1 MRSLTLPALHAT
13 HAGIW
18 LAGADGQPREA
29 SRGEAIARAAETPH
43 IVLNAPLVGQR
54 LGYPELSGLDLLE
67 LFAFIHPARFAV
79 PTVAGLSRKL
89 GLEVPPS
96 EADAAVALQQI
107 TERLLSVLDDSD
119 WREREGAWTS
129 NATLHRLG
137 WGWAPLI
144 GARLERP
151 ERGERMLFSRLK
163 QWDETAGRP
172 PPRTVL
178 VNPADTRAKLDQL
191 TGRAEAREGQ
201 RAMAEAVT
209 QVFAP
214 KPAKATPNVLL
225 AEAGTGIGKT
235 LAYLAPASLWAEQAG
250 GAVWVSTFTKALQRQ
265 LDAEGPKLFAEPEER
280 ARRIVVRKGRENYL
294 CLLNLEDALQGA
306 FTGRAAVLAQLVGR
320 WAAYSKDGDM
330 VGGDLPGWLPSLF
343 RRAGAAALTDR
354 RGECVYAGCP
364 HYRRCFIERA
374 ERASREADIVIA
386 NHALVMIN
394 AARAREDAPGRILF
408 DEGHHLFDAAD
419 STFAIAFGGQEAI
432 ELRRWI
438 VGPEGRSR
446 GRRRGLAARLM
457 DVASYDEEGAQALD
471 AAVEAARA
479 LPSDGWL
486 QRLVEGAPFGAVEQL
501 LSEVRGT
508 VYTRSKAQEA
518 GYGLETELAE
528 PDGALVSAAAAAA
541 DLLETLNKPLAALAR
556 RLEAVLEDGPD
567 WLDSQARARV
577 EGAIR
582 GLSWRRETL
591 AAWIALLARI
601 GGEGDPEFV
610 DWLAVDRVDGREY
623 DVAIH
628 RRWLDPTKPLAA
640 AVLAPAE
647 GVLVTSATLR
657 AGEDWSA
664 ADARTGALHL
674 PNPAAHFEAESPFDY
689 AGCSEVLIVTDVKQG
704 DIPSLA
710 GAYARLI
717 AAAKG
722 GTLGLFTAIQRL
734 KAVHA
739 RIADRLAR
747 DGLPLLAQHVDPID
761 AGTLVDIFRDD
772 PRASLLGTDAL
783 RDGVDVPGESL
794 RLVVM
799 ERVPWPR
806 PTVLHAARRMA
817 GGGSAY
823 DDRVVRARLA
833 QAFGRLIRRQGD
845 CGVFVIL
852 SAAMPSRLLKAFPPG
867 VPVTRLP
874 LDEAIARVEQ
884 FLPEQARGGEPAKLV
899 EGSAVVSP
907 HPSTTE
913 LTLGGSLPR
922 SGEDQE

>member
-1 MRSLTLPALHAT
+1 MFAMDRFPIPALHAT

-18 LAGADGQPREA
+18 LASGDGEVREA

-43 IVLNAPLVGQR
+43 IILNAPLVGQR
-54 LGYPELSGLDLLE
+54 LGYPDLSGLDLLE

-79 PTVAGLSRKL
+79 PTAAGLSRAL
-89 GLEVPPS
+89 GLEPPAS
-96 EADAAVALQQI
+96 EAEAAGALRKI
-107 TERLLSVLDDSD
+107 AERLLDTIADPN

-129 NATLHRLG
+129 NATLYRLG
-137 WGWAPLI
+137 WSWAPLV

-151 ERGERMLFSRLK
+151 ERGERMLFSRLE
-163 QWDETAGRP
+163 QWEETAERT
-172 PPRTVL
+172 PPRPVSL
-178 VNPADTRAKLDQL
+178 RPDEAREKLDRL
-191 TGRAEAREGQ
+191 TGQVEAREGQ

-209 QVFAP
+209 GVFA
-214 KPAKATPNVLL
+214 AKQMKDAPNLLL

-235 LAYLAPASLWAEQAG
+235 LAYLAPATLWAEQSG
-250 GAVWVSTFTKALQRQ
+250 GTVWVSTFTKALQRQ
-265 LDAEGPKLFAEPEER
+265 LDAEGPKLFADPDER

-343 RRAGAAALTDR
+343 RRAGATALTDR

-374 ERASREADIVIA
+374 ERASRDADLVIA
-386 NHALVMIN
+386 NHALVMVN

-408 DEGHHLFDAAD
+408 DEGHHLFEAAD

-432 ELRRWI
+432 EFRRWI

-457 DVASYDEEGAQALD
+457 DVASYDEEGAIALE
-471 AAVEAARA
+471 AAVNAAKA

-486 QRLVEGAPFGAVEQL
+486 QRLVEGAPFGPIEAL

-508 VYTRSKAQEA
+508 AYARAKAQET

-541 DLLETLNKPLAALAR
+541 EILESLQKPLAALSR
-556 RLEAVLEDGPD
+556 RLEAVLEDAPD

-577 EGAIR
+577 EGAIN
-582 GLSWRRETL
+582 GLSWRREL
-591 AAWIALLARI
+591 ISAWIALLARI
-601 GGEGDPEFV
+601 GGEADPEFV

-628 RRWLDPTKPLAA
+628 RRWLDPTKPLARS
-640 AVLAPAE
+640 VLGPAD

-657 AGEDWSA
+657 GGEGWA
-664 ADARTGALHL
+664 AAEARTGAVHV
-674 PNPAAHFEAESPFDY
+674 ASATGHFEAESPFDY

-704 DIPSLA
+704 DIAALS

-717 AAAKG
+717 EAAGG

-747 DGLPLLAQHVDPID
+747 AGLPLLAQHVDPID

-817 GGGSAY
+817 GGGSSY

-852 SAAMPSRLLKAFPPG
+852 SAAMPSRLLSAFPPG
-867 VPVTRLP
+867 VAINRVP
-874 LDEAIARVEQ
+874 LDVAISRVEER
-884 FLPEQARGGEPAKLV
+884 LARGALARPAELV
-899 EGSAVVSP
+899 
-907 HPSTTE
+907 
-913 LTLGGSLPR
+913 R
-922 SGEDQE
+922 

>member
-1 MRSLTLPALHAT
+1 MAASLPLPALHAT

-18 LAGADGQPREA
+18 LADVTGELREA

-43 IVLNAPLVGQR
+43 IILNAPLVGQR
-54 LGYPELSGLDLLE
+54 LGYPDLSGLDLLE
-67 LFAFIHPARFAV
+67 LFAFIFPARFAV
-79 PTVAGLSRKL
+79 PTASGLAKSL
-89 GLEVPPS
+89 GIIPPAT
-96 EADAAVALQQI
+96 EAEAAASLRSI
-107 TERLLSVLDDSD
+107 AERLLAVLGESD
-119 WREREGAWTS
+119 WPQREGAWTS

-137 WGWAPLI
+137 WGWAPI
-144 GARLERP
+144 VGSRLARP
-151 ERGERMLFSRLK
+151 ERGERMLFSRLQ
-163 QWDETAGRP
+163 QWEESGERP
-172 PPRTVL
+172 PARPTVISPDEA
-178 VNPADTRAKLDQL
+178 NIRLDRL

-201 RAMAEAVT
+201 RAMAQAVA
-209 QVFAP
+209 QLFAP
-214 KPAKATPNVLL
+214 KRNRDTPNLLL

-235 LAYLAPASLWAEQAG
+235 LAYLAPASLWAEGSG
-250 GAVWVSTFTKALQRQ
+250 GTVWVSTFTKALQRQ
-265 LDAEGPKLFAEPEER
+265 LDAEGPKLFADPDER

-294 CLLNLEDALQGA
+294 CLLNLEDAMQGA

-374 ERASREADIVIA
+374 ERASRDADLVIA
-386 NHALVMIN
+386 NHALVMVN
-394 AARAREDAPGRILF
+394 AARAREDAPSRILF

-419 STFAIAFGGQEAI
+419 STFAVAFGGQEAI
-432 ELRRWI
+432 EMRRWI

-457 DVASYDEEGAQALD
+457 DVASYDEEGGQALD
-471 AAVEAARA
+471 SAVEASRA
-479 LPSDGWL
+479 LPTDGWL
-486 QRLVEGAPFGAVEQL
+486 QRLVEGAPFGPIEAVL
-501 LSEVRGT
+501 AEVRGT
-508 VYTRSKAQEA
+508 VYARAKAQEA

-528 PDGALVSAAAAAA
+528 PDGALVSGAAAAVGA
-541 DLLETLNKPLAALAR
+541 LEALQKPLAALAR
-556 RLEAVLEDGPD
+556 RLEAVLEDAPD

-577 EGAIR
+577 DGAIR

-591 AAWIALLARI
+591 TAWIALLARI
-601 GGEGDPEFV
+601 GGEADPEFV
-610 DWLAVDRVDGREY
+610 DWLAVERVDGREY

-640 AVLAPAE
+640 AVIAPAE

-657 AGEDWSA
+657 GGEAWPA
-664 ADARTGALHL
+664 AEARTGAVHL
-674 PNPAAHFEAESPFDY
+674 PGPTGHFEADSPFDY
-689 AGCSEVLIVTDVKQG
+689 AGCAEVLIVTDVKPG
-704 DIPSLA
+704 DTAALA

-717 AAAKG
+717 EASGG
-722 GTLGLFTAIQRL
+722 GTLGLFTAVQRL
-734 KAVHA
+734 KAIHA
-739 RIADRLAR
+739 RVADRLAR
-747 DGLPLLAQHVDPID
+747 AGLPLLAQHVDPID

-772 PRASLLGTDAL
+772 PLASLLGTDAL
-783 RDGVDVPGESL
+783 RDGVDVPGDSL

-845 CGVFVIL
+845 CGTFVVL
-852 SAAMPSRLLKAFPPG
+852 SAALPSRLLSAFPAG
-867 VPVTRLP
+867 VPIRRIP
-874 LDEAIARVEQ
+874 LDEAITRVAERSLVPARSREC
-884 FLPEQARGGEPAKLV
+884 
-899 EGSAVVSP
+899 VS
-907 HPSTTE
+907 
-913 LTLGGSLPR
+913 
-922 SGEDQE
+922 

>member
-1 MRSLTLPALHAT
+1 
-13 HAGIW
+13 
-18 LAGADGQPREA
+18 
-29 SRGEAIARAAETPH
+29 
-43 IVLNAPLVGQR
+43 
-54 LGYPELSGLDLLE
+54 
-67 LFAFIHPARFAV
+67 
-79 PTVAGLSRKL
+79 
-89 GLEVPPS
+89 
-96 EADAAVALQQI
+96 
-107 TERLLSVLDDSD
+107 
-119 WREREGAWTS
+119 
-129 NATLHRLG
+129 
-137 WGWAPLI
+137 
-144 GARLERP
+144 
-151 ERGERMLFSRLK
+151 
-163 QWDETAGRP
+163 
-172 PPRTVL
+172 
-178 VNPADTRAKLDQL
+178 
-191 TGRAEAREGQ
+191 
-201 RAMAEAVT
+201 
-209 QVFAP
+209 
-214 KPAKATPNVLL
+214 
-225 AEAGTGIGKT
+225 
-235 LAYLAPASLWAEQAG
+235 LWADQAG

-265 LDAEGPKLFAEPEER
+265 LDAEGPKLFADAAER

-306 FTGRAAVLAQLVGR
+306 FAGRAAILAQLVGR
-320 WAAYSKDGDM
+320 WAAYTKDGDM

-343 RRAGAAALTDR
+343 RRAGSAALTDR

-419 STFAIAFGGQEAI
+419 STFAVAFGGQEAI

-457 DVASYDEEGAQALD
+457 DVASYDEEGAQALE
-471 AAVEAARA
+471 AAIEAARA
-479 LPSDGWL
+479 MPSDGWL
-486 QRLVEGAPFGAVEQL
+486 QRLVEGAPFGPVEAL
-501 LSEVRGT
+501 LGEVRGM
-508 VYTRSKAQEA
+508 VYARSKAQEA

-528 PDGALVSAAAAAA
+528 PDGALVSAAAAAMQC
-541 DLLETLNKPLAALAR
+541 LEALHKPLSALAR
-556 RLEAVLEDGPD
+556 RLEAVLEHAPD

-601 GGEGDPEFV
+601 GGEADPEFV
-610 DWLAVDRVDGREY
+610 DWLAVERIEGREL

-628 RRWLDPTKPLAA
+628 RRWLDPTIPLAG
-640 AVLAPAE
+640 VVMAPAD

-657 AGEDWSA
+657 AGEDWA
-664 ADARTGALHL
+664 AAEARTGAAHL
-674 PNPAAHFEAESPFDY
+674 PLPAQHFEAESPFDY

-704 DIPSLA
+704 DVASLA

-717 AAAKG
+717 EAAEG

-747 DGLPLLAQHVDPID
+747 TGLPLLAQHVDPID

-845 CGVFVIL
+845 CGMFVIL
-852 SAAMPSRLLKAFPPG
+852 SAAMPSRLLKAFPAG
-867 VPVTRLP
+867 VPVSRVP
-874 LDEAIARVEQ
+874 LDEAIARVEGR
-884 FLPEQARGGEPAKLV
+884 LSRGLAVERFREPVAQ
-899 EGSAVVSP
+899 G
-907 HPSTTE
+907 
-913 LTLGGSLPR
+913 
-922 SGEDQE
+922 D

>member
-1 MRSLTLPALHAT
+1 
-13 HAGIW
+13 
-18 LAGADGQPREA
+18 
-29 SRGEAIARAAETPH
+29 
-43 IVLNAPLVGQR
+43 
-54 LGYPELSGLDLLE
+54 
-67 LFAFIHPARFAV
+67 
-79 PTVAGLSRKL
+79 
-89 GLEVPPS
+89 
-96 EADAAVALQQI
+96 
-107 TERLLSVLDDSD
+107 
-119 WREREGAWTS
+119 
-129 NATLHRLG
+129 
-137 WGWAPLI
+137 
-144 GARLERP
+144 
-151 ERGERMLFSRLK
+151 
-163 QWDETAGRP
+163 
-172 PPRTVL
+172 
-178 VNPADTRAKLDQL
+178 
-191 TGRAEAREGQ
+191 
-201 RAMAEAVT
+201 
-209 QVFAP
+209 
-214 KPAKATPNVLL
+214 
-225 AEAGTGIGKT
+225 
-235 LAYLAPASLWAEQAG
+235 
-250 GAVWVSTFTKALQRQ
+250 
-265 LDAEGPKLFAEPEER
+265 
-280 ARRIVVRKGRENYL
+280 
-294 CLLNLEDALQGA
+294 
-306 FTGRAAVLAQLVGR
+306 
-320 WAAYSKDGDM
+320 M

-386 NHALVMIN
+386 NHALVMVN

-419 STFAIAFGGQEAI
+419 STFAVAFGGQEAI

-457 DVASYDEEGAQALD
+457 DVASYDEEGAVALD
-471 AAVEAARA
+471 AAVEAAKA

-486 QRLVEGAPFGAVEQL
+486 QRLVEGAPFGPVEAL
-501 LSEVRGT
+501 LSQVRGT
-508 VYTRSKAQEA
+508 VYARAKAQEA

-528 PDGALVSAAAAAA
+528 PDGALVSSAAAAA
-541 DLLETLNKPLAALAR
+541 DVLEALQKPLAALSR
-556 RLEAVLEDGPD
+556 RLEAVLEDAPD

-591 AAWIALLARI
+591 AAWVALLARI
-601 GGEGDPEFV
+601 GGEADPEFV
-610 DWLAVDRVDGREY
+610 DWLAVDRVDGREF

-640 AVLAPAE
+640 AVIAPAD

-657 AGEDWSA
+657 GGEGWPA
-664 ADARTGALHL
+664 AEARTGAVHL
-674 PNPAAHFEAESPFDY
+674 GGGQHFEAESPFEY

-704 DIPSLA
+704 DIGSLA

-717 AAAKG
+717 EAAGG

-747 DGLPLLAQHVDPID
+747 AGLPLLAQHVDPID

-845 CGVFVIL
+845 RGVFVVL
-852 SAAMPSRLLKAFPPG
+852 SAAMPSRLLSAFPQG
-867 VPVTRLP
+867 VPVSRVP
-874 LDEAIARVEQ
+874 LDVAIARVEQ
-884 FLPEQARGGEPAKLV
+884 RMVTEAVGAAPELV
-899 EGSAVVSP
+899 K
-907 HPSTTE
+907 
-913 LTLGGSLPR
+913 
-922 SGEDQE
+922 

>member
-1 MRSLTLPALHAT
+1 MPAAMLLPCLHAT

-18 LAGADGQPREA
+18 LINAAGDVREA
-29 SRGEAIARAAETPH
+29 TRGEAVARAAETPH

-67 LFAFIHPARFAV
+67 LFAFIHPARFVV
-79 PTVAGLSRKL
+79 PTVAGLCESMGIDSPSGEAEAAAALRDIAQALLAAL
-89 GLEVPPS
+89 GEP
-96 EADAAVALQQI
+96 
-107 TERLLSVLDDSD
+107 D
-119 WREREGAWTS
+119 WPQREGAWTS

-151 ERGERMLFSRLK
+151 ERGERMLFARLQ
-163 QWDETAGRP
+163 QWEEAAERP
-172 PPRTVL
+172 PPRTISVD
-178 VNPADTRAKLDQL
+178 PDDATSKLDRL
-191 TGRAEAREGQ
+191 TGRAEPREGQ
-201 RAMAEAVT
+201 RAMARAVT
-209 QVFAP
+209 NVFAP
-214 KPAKATPNVLL
+214 KGDRHAPNLLL

-235 LAYLAPASLWAEQAG
+235 LAYLAPASLWARDSG
-250 GAVWVSTFTKALQRQ
+250 GTVWVSTFTKALQRQ
-265 LDAEGPKLFAEPEER
+265 LDAEGPKLFPDRDER
-280 ARRIVVRKGRENYL
+280 ARKIVVRKGRENYL

-306 FTGRAAVLAQLVGR
+306 FSGRPAILAQLVGR
-320 WAAYSKDGDM
+320 WAAYTRDGDM
-330 VGGDLPGWLPSLF
+330 VGGDLPGWLPTLF
-343 RRAGAAALTDR
+343 RRAGSAALTDR

-374 ERASREADIVIA
+374 ERASLDADIVIA
-386 NHALVMIN
+386 NHALVMVN

-419 STFAIAFGGQEAI
+419 STFSVVFGGQEAI
-432 ELRRWI
+432 EMRRWI

-457 DVASYDEEGAQALD
+457 DVASYDEEGARALD

-486 QRLVEGAPFGAVEQL
+486 QRLLEGAPFGPIEAL
-501 LSEVRGT
+501 LLEVRGM
-508 VYTRSKAQEA
+508 VYARAKAQEA

-528 PDGALVSAAAAAA
+528 PDGALVSRSA
-541 DLLETLNKPLAALAR
+541 DAVQALEALQKPLAALAR
-556 RLEAVLEDGPD
+556 RLEAVLEDAPD
-567 WLDSQARARV
+567 WLDTQARARV

-591 AAWIALLARI
+591 IAWIALLARV
-601 GGEGDPEFV
+601 GGEADPEFV
-610 DWLAVDRVDGREY
+610 DWLAVDRADGREY

-640 AVLAPAE
+640 AVIAPAD

-657 AGEDWSA
+657 GGEGWPA
-664 ADARTGALHL
+664 AEARTGALHIGA
-674 PNPAAHFEAESPFDY
+674 PVQHFDAESPFDY
-689 AGCSEVLIVTDVKQG
+689 ASCAEVLIVTDVRQG
-704 DIPSLA
+704 DIASLA

-717 AAAKG
+717 EAAHG

-747 DGLPLLAQHVDPID
+747 AGLPLLAQHVDPMD
-761 AGTLVDIFRDD
+761 AGTLVDIFRAD

-794 RLVVM
+794 RLAVM

-833 QAFGRLIRRQGD
+833 QAFGRLIRREGD
-845 CGVFVIL
+845 CGTFVIL
-852 SAAMPSRLLKAFPPG
+852 SAAMPSRLLSAFPPG
-867 VPVTRLP
+867 VPIQRVP
-874 LDEAIARVEQ
+874 LEEAIARVESRQ
-884 FLPEQARGGEPAKLV
+884 AMAPTPELEKAK
-899 EGSAVVSP
+899 
-907 HPSTTE
+907 
-913 LTLGGSLPR
+913 
-922 SGEDQE
+922 

>member
-1 MRSLTLPALHAT
+1 MRNEKLLVTANETSTRVDMKSTLRLPALHAT

-18 LAGADGQPREA
+18 LADDEGQVREA
-29 SRGEAIARAAETPH
+29 TRGEAIARAAETPH
-43 IVLNAPLVGQR
+43 IILNAPLVGQR

-67 LFAFIHPARFAV
+67 LFAFIHPAHFVV
-79 PTVAGLSRKL
+79 PTVAGLCDAVGFPSPAADSDSAAMLAQL
-89 GLEVPPS
+89 GQ
-96 EADAAVALQQI
+96 A
-107 TERLLSVLDDSD
+107 LLSTLSD
-119 WREREGAWTS
+119 PDWPQREGAWTS
-129 NATLHRLG
+129 NSTLHRLG

-144 GARLERP
+144 GARLSRP

-163 QWDETAGRP
+163 QWEEAADRP
-172 PPRTVL
+172 PPLAVQID
-178 VNPADTRAKLDQL
+178 PAEAAGKLDAL
-191 TGRAEAREGQ
+191 TGRVEPREGQ
-201 RAMAEAVT
+201 RAMASAVT
-209 QVFAP
+209 GIFAP
-214 KPAKATPNVLL
+214 KQDRLVPNLLL

-235 LAYLAPASLWAEQAG
+235 LAYLAPASVWADKSG
-250 GAVWVSTFTKALQRQ
+250 GTAWVSTFTKALQRQ
-265 LDAEGPKLFAEPEER
+265 LDAEGPKLFGDPDER
-280 ARRIVVRKGRENYL
+280 ARRIVIRKGRENYL

-306 FTGRAAVLAQLVGR
+306 FSGRPAILAQLVGR
-320 WAAYSKDGDM
+320 WAAYTKDGDM
-330 VGGDLPGWLPSLF
+330 VGGDLPGWLPTLF
-343 RRAGAAALTDR
+343 RRAGSTALTDR

-386 NHALVMIN
+386 NHALVMVN
-394 AARAREDAPGRILF
+394 AARERENAPSRILF

-419 STFAIAFGGQEAI
+419 STFAVVFGGQEAI

-457 DVASYDEEGAQALD
+457 DVASYDEEGARAL
-471 AAVEAARA
+471 AAAMEATRE

-486 QRLVEGAPFGAVEQL
+486 QRLAEGAPFGPIEAFL
-501 LSEVRGT
+501 LEVRGM
-508 VYTRSKAQEA
+508 VYARAKAQEA
-518 GYGLETELAE
+518 GYGLETELAD
-528 PDGALVSAAAAAA
+528 PDGALVSKAIAAMQA
-541 DLLETLNKPLAALAR
+541 LEALQKPLATLAR
-556 RLEAVLEDGPD
+556 RLEWVIEDAPD

-591 AAWIALLARI
+591 TAWISLLARV
-601 GGEGDPEFV
+601 GGEADPEFV
-610 DWLAVDRVDGREY
+610 DWLAVERADGREF
-623 DVAIH
+623 DVAVH

-640 AVLAPAE
+640 AVIAPAD

-657 AGEDWSA
+657 GGEDWGA
-664 ADARTGALHL
+664 AEARTGAAHIEG
-674 PNPAAHFEAESPFDY
+674 PVQHFEAESPFDY
-689 AGCSEVLIVTDVKQG
+689 GACSEVLIVTDVRQG
-704 DIPSLA
+704 DVASLA
-710 GAYARLI
+710 GAYGRLI
-717 AAAKG
+717 EAAGG

-747 DGLPLLAQHVDPID
+747 AGLPLLAQHVDPID
-761 AGTLVDIFRDD
+761 AGTLVDIFRAD

-817 GGGSAY
+817 GGGSRY

-845 CGVFVIL
+845 QGTFVIL
-852 SAAMPSRLLKAFPPG
+852 SAAMPSRLLSAFPAG
-867 VPVTRLP
+867 VPIRRIP
-874 LDEAIARVEQ
+874 LEEAIARVGERI
-884 FLPEQARGGEPAKLV
+884 LKRVPEREFAK
-899 EGSAVVSP
+899 
-907 HPSTTE
+907 
-913 LTLGGSLPR
+913 
-922 SGEDQE
+922 

>member
-1 MRSLTLPALHAT
+1 MAVPLPLPALHAT

-18 LAGADGQPREA
+18 LAGGDGEPREA
-29 SRGEAIARAAETPH
+29 NRGEAIARAAETPH
-43 IVLNAPLVGQR
+43 IILNAPLVGQR

-79 PTVAGLSRKL
+79 PTVAGLSRAV
-89 GLEVPPS
+89 GLDPPPAD
-96 EADAAVALQQI
+96 ADAARSLQRI
-107 TERLLSVLDDSD
+107 AERLLVVPGGSD

-129 NATLHRLG
+129 NSTLHRLG
-137 WGWAPLI
+137 WGWAALV
-144 GARLERP
+144 GARLEP
-151 ERGERMLFSRLK
+151 PAQAERMLFSRLK
-163 QWDETAGRP
+163 QWDEAAVRP
-172 PPRTVL
+172 PPRTVRID
-178 VNPADTRAKLDQL
+178 PDDARRKLDEL
-191 TGRAEAREGQ
+191 TGRIEPREGQ
-201 RAMAEAVT
+201 KAMAEAVT

-214 KPAKATPNVLL
+214 KPAKGTPNMLL

-235 LAYLAPASLWAEQAG
+235 LAYLAPAALWAEQAG

-265 LDAEGPKLFAEPEER
+265 LDAEGHKLFADADER
-280 ARRIVVRKGRENYL
+280 ARKIVVRKGRENYL

-306 FTGRAAVLAQLVGR
+306 FAGRAAVLAHLVGR

-343 RRAGAAALTDR
+343 RRAGATALTDR

-394 AARAREDAPGRILF
+394 AARAREDSPGRILF

-419 STFAIAFGGQEAI
+419 STFAVAFGGQEAI

-438 VGPEGRSR
+438 VGPEARSR

-457 DVASYDEEGAQALD
+457 DVASYDDEGGRALE
-471 AAVEAARA
+471 AAVEAAKA

-486 QRLVEGAPFGAVEQL
+486 QRLVEGSPFGAIEAL
-501 LSEVRGT
+501 LGEVRGV
-508 VYTRSKAQEA
+508 VYARSKAQEA

-528 PDGALVSAAAAAA
+528 PDGALVSQSAAAMQT
-541 DLLETLNKPLAALAR
+541 LEALHNPLAALAR
-556 RLEAVLEDGPD
+556 RLEAVLEDAPD

-582 GLSWRRETL
+582 GLAWRRETL

-601 GGEGDPEFV
+601 GGEADPEFV
-610 DWLAVDRVDGREY
+610 DWLAVERIDGREL

-640 AVLAPAE
+640 AVLAPAD

-657 AGEDWSA
+657 AGEGWDA
-664 ADARTGALHL
+664 ADARTGAVHL
-674 PNPAAHFEAESPFDY
+674 PGAAGHFEADSPFDY
-689 AGCSEVLIVTDVKQG
+689 AGCSEVLIVTDIKPG
-704 DIPSLA
+704 DIAALA
-710 GAYARLI
+710 GGYARLI
-717 AAAKG
+717 ESAKG

-747 DGLPLLAQHVDPID
+747 TGLPLLAQHVDPID

-817 GGGSAY
+817 GGGAKY

-833 QAFGRLIRRQGD
+833 QAFGRLIRRNGD
-845 CGVFVIL
+845 CGTFVIL
-852 SAAMPSRLLKAFPPG
+852 SAAMPSRLLSAFPPG
-867 VPVTRLP
+867 VPVRRVP
-874 LDEAIARVEQ
+874 LDAAIARVEER
-884 FLPEQARGGEPAKLV
+884 LGAGVAVREPA
-899 EGSAVVSP
+899 
-907 HPSTTE
+907 
-913 LTLGGSLPR
+913 
-922 SGEDQE
+922 